1 MGLRSILISFL
12 QKIIGFSES
21 VIGDIKGVRKKD
33 TFAQNFAFVFTGNF
47 LFIVIQLISAPIL
60 SRIYSPEAYGLFG
73 IFNAII
79 TNVAMIATLAYPNA
93 LILPKEKSKFHQLM
107 QLSFILVLVSSLF
120 SFMIILLF
128 GDTIS
133 EFIRAGK
140 YKFIIYLIPPGVL
153 LVGTNQ
159 ILSQWITREKAFKR
173 SLKTGPATSLT
184 IKTTNIL
191 FGLATNGAA
200 FGILIIDFF
209 GRILSFFLNF
219 FYVLD
224 GKKNAFFQKP
234 IKKDLIEIAKEYK
247 RFPKYVF
254 PGNYVNMFSSQMP
267 IYFLSLYFGN
277 IVLGYFTFAASLLD
291 VPMRLLANAVAP
303 VFYQK
308 ANEIHHTRPH
318 DLKNICI
325 KLYYRL
331 LIFGILPF
339 SFIAIFGDKIFEFA
353 FGVQWGNAGTF
364 AGVMSF
370 YYFFRLIS
378 SPLSSVFNVLGK
390 ERLLFAFQNLF
401 FIVRVLALG
410 IGVYVFNDPFLTV
423 LIFSLTSGLA
433 YILLSIMVFRLVKVR
448 LNKVIFYTLAILI
461 FGFGLILI
469 LRFLFFI

>member
-1 MGLRSILISFL
+1 LGLRIILISFL

-140 YKFIIYLIPPGVL
+140 YRFIIYLIPPGVL

-200 FGILIIDFF
+200 FGILIIDF
-209 GRILSFFLNF
+209 
-219 FYVLD
+219 
-224 GKKNAFFQKP
+224 
-234 IKKDLIEIAKEYK
+234 
-247 RFPKYVF
+247 
-254 PGNYVNMFSSQMP
+254 
-267 IYFLSLYFGN
+267 
-277 IVLGYFTFAASLLD
+277 LG
-291 VPMRLLANAVAP
+291 
-303 VFYQK
+303 
-308 ANEIHHTRPH
+308 
-318 DLKNICI
+318 
-325 KLYYRL
+325 
-331 LIFGILPF
+331 
-339 SFIAIFGDKIFEFA
+339 EF
-353 FGVQWGNAGTF
+353 
-364 AGVMSF
+364 
-370 YYFFRLIS
+370 
-378 SPLSSVFNVLGK
+378 
-390 ERLLFAFQNLF
+390 
-401 FIVRVLALG
+401 
-410 IGVYVFNDPFLTV
+410 
-423 LIFSLTSGLA
+423 
-433 YILLSIMVFRLVKVR
+433 
-448 LNKVIFYTLAILI
+448 
-461 FGFGLILI
+461 
-469 LRFLFFI
+469 